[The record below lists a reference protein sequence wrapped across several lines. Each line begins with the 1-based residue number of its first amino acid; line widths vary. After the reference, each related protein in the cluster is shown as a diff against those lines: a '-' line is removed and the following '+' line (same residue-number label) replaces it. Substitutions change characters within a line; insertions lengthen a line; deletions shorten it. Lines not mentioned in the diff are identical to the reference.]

1 MNITE
6 MLTQVT
12 PIVVCCY
19 LIGMLL
25 KITPLNNKFIP
36 AIVGL
41 VGGILGAI
49 TYFVAPEIIATT
61 DIISA
66 VAIGIVSGLASTG
79 VNQIGKQL
87 TKKEE

>member
-19 LIGMLL
+19 LVGMLL
-25 KITPLNNKFIP
+25 KTTPLNNKFIP

-87 TKKEE
+87 KKEE

>member
-19 LIGMLL
+19 LVGALL
-25 KITPLNNKFIP
+25 KITPINNKYIP

-49 TYFVAPEIIATT
+49 TYFVAPDLIATT

-79 VNQIGKQL
+79 VNQVKKQL
-87 TKKEE
+87 TKEE

>member
-6 MLTQVT
+6 MITQVT

-19 LIGMLL
+19 LVGMLL
-25 KITPLNNKFIP
+25 KTTSLNNKYIP

-41 VGGILGAI
+41 VGGLLGAI
-49 TYFVAPEIIATT
+49 TYFVAPELIATT

-66 VAIGIVSGLASTG
+66 IAIGIVSGLASTG
-79 VNQIGKQL
+79 INQVGKQL
-87 TKKEE
+87 KKEE

>member
-19 LIGMLL
+19 LVGMLL
-25 KITPLNNKFIP
+25 KTTSLNNKYIP

-41 VGGILGAI
+41 VGGLLGAI

-79 VNQIGKQL
+79 VNQVKKQL
-87 TKKEE
+87 TKEE

>member
-25 KITPLNNKFIP
+25 KITPLSNKYIP
-36 AIVGL
+36 AIVGA
-41 VGGILGAI
+41 VGGLLGAI
-49 TYFVAPEIIATT
+49 TYFVAPELIATT

-79 VNQIGKQL
+79 INQVGKQL
-87 TKKEE
+87 KKEE

>member
-19 LIGMLL
+19 LVGALL
-25 KITPLNNKFIP
+25 KITPINNKYIP
-36 AIVGL
+36 AIVGA
-41 VGGILGAI
+41 VGGLLGAI
-49 TYFVAPEIIATT
+49 TYFVAPELIATT

-79 VNQIGKQL
+79 INQVGKQL
-87 TKKEE
+87 KKEE